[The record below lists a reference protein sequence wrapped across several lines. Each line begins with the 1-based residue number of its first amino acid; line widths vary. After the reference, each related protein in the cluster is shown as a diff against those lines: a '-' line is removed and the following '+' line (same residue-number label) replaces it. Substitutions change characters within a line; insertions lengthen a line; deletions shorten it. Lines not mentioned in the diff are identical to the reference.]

1 MSEMSGPER
10 HRAVLRGIRDLGDDV
25 PGVMK
30 GFGLLH
36 RSAITDGALS
46 TATKE
51 LMALAI
57 AIAVH
62 CDGCIAFHVHDA
74 VRAGATKAE
83 VDETIGVAVLMG
95 GAPSVMY
102 GIEAQRAYDEF
113 AGVSASAD

>member
-1 MSEMSGPER
+1 MSDPSYPAQ
-10 HRAVLRGIRDLGDDV
+10 HRDLMRRIRTLGEDA

-30 GFGLLH
+30 GFGGLH
-36 RSAITDGALS
+36 RAAITEGALP

-57 AIAVH
+57 AIVVH

-83 VDETIGVAVLMG
+83 IDETIGVAVLMG
-95 GAPSVMY
+95 GAPAVVY
-102 GIEAQRAYDEF
+102 ATEAQRAYEEF
-113 AGVSASAD
+113 TAAS